1 MSLKP
6 LLKSHKALNVEA
18 SLLEALL
25 YRGKNQYRGFPFWQ
39 KVVEVKRCVSRV
51 GDDIELLLGRL
62 SYVCY
67 CVLEMDLSVKVARM
81 KIHLAK
87 SRAAGL

>member
-6 LLKSHKALNVEA
+6 LLRSHKALNAEL

-39 KVVEVKRCVSRV
+39 KVVEVKRCFGKVA
-51 GDDIELLLGRL
+51 DDIEALVERL
-62 SYVCY
+62 SKYVCY
-67 CVLEMDLSVKVARM
+67 
-81 KIHLAK
+81 LANG
-87 SRAAGL
+87 SR